1 MGLPQT
7 RTREWLLDI
16 DFRKRETFAYSCEAY
31 SCILEAAASSAER
44 RAAVDEF
51 SRDCSIPDDR
61 VEATEVASILR
72 EAAAARNGWKVILA
86 RCSPTG

>member
-1 MGLPQT
+1 VGLPQT

-16 DFRKRETFAYSCEAY
+16 DFRKRETFAYSCEVY
-31 SCILEAAASSAER
+31 SCIIEAAASPAER
-44 RAAVDEF
+44 RAAVEEF
-51 SRDCSIPDDR
+51 ARDCSIPDDR

-72 EAAAARNGWKVILA
+72 EAAAVRNGWKVILA